1 MAKRGRGALPRL
13 LVVLVVLVIV
23 LTAVVTDVQAH
34 ARMRHERSELE
45 SSRTALANTSSTLAA
60 KTQAQREASTHQQT
74 LQDSVSVA
82 LELLGGAQQSLNEMN
97 ISTYLEGLDI
107 GHLQTCLTGVQQAY
121 GQIAAHDNNQAAS
134 DLSGVSSA
142 CLTVD
147 GGSSDGLV
155 YPFDFPDPYV
165 LRVGGDYFAYGTNSV
180 GGNIQIIES
189 TDLLHWSALG
199 NALVSLPKW
208 ARPGAT
214 WAPSVVQLGSTYV
227 LYYSAIVGGSGG
239 GELCI
244 SAATATQ
251 PQGPFVDTSAGPVVC
266 QPSLGGSIDPSPFVD
281 ANGVPY
287 LEWKTNGTRSQPARL
302 WSEQLAP
309 TGTAV
314 TGNGPSTLLTADLSW
329 EGGVIEAPD
338 LVVISGRYFLFYSGN
353 NWDTANYAVGVAP
366 CSGPLGPCTEPWTQ
380 PILTGDAHE
389 VGPGGECV
397 FADAS
402 GSPWIAF
409 HAWLPTGVGYPHS
422 RELYLRKLD
431 LSGSEPLVEPSS

>member
-1 MAKRGRGALPRL
+1 VAKRGRGALLL
-13 LVVLVVLVIV
+13 LVVPVALVVVV
-23 LTAVVTDVQAH
+23 VAVVTDVQAH
-34 ARMRHERSELE
+34 ARTRHEHSELE
-45 SSRTALANTSSTLAA
+45 LSRTALANTSSTLVA

-82 LELLGGAQQSLNEMN
+82 LQLLGATQQSLNQMN
-97 ISTYLEGLDI
+97 TSTYLEGLDI

-147 GGSSDGLV
+147 GSSSDGLV
-155 YPFDFPDPYV
+155 HPFDFPDPYV

-189 TDLLHWSALG
+189 TDLLHRSALG

-208 ARPGAT
+208 ARAGAT

-227 LYYSAIVGGSGG
+227 LYYSATVGGSGG

-251 PQGPFVDTSAGPVVC
+251 PQGPFVDNSAAPVVC

-281 ANGVPY
+281 ANGAPY

-314 TGNGPSTLLTADLSW
+314 TGNGPSALLTADLSW

-338 LVVISGRYFLFYSGN
+338 LVVTAGRYLLFYSGN
-353 NWDTANYAVGVAP
+353 NWDTADYAVGVAA
-366 CSGPLGPCTEPWTQ
+366 CSGPLGPCSEPWTQ
-380 PILTGDAHE
+380 PILSGDAHE
-389 VGPGGECV
+389 VGPGGESV
-397 FADAS
+397 FVDAS

-409 HAWLPTGVGYPHS
+409 HAWLPNGVGYPHS

>member
-1 MAKRGRGALPRL
+1 
-13 LVVLVVLVIV
+13 
-23 LTAVVTDVQAH
+23 
-34 ARMRHERSELE
+34 
-45 SSRTALANTSSTLAA
+45 
-60 KTQAQREASTHQQT
+60 
-74 LQDSVSVA
+74 
-82 LELLGGAQQSLNEMN
+82 
-97 ISTYLEGLDI
+97 
-107 GHLQTCLTGVQQAY
+107 
-121 GQIAAHDNNQAAS
+121 
-134 DLSGVSSA
+134 
-142 CLTVD
+142 
-147 GGSSDGLV
+147 
-155 YPFDFPDPYV
+155 
-165 LRVGGDYFAYGTNSV
+165 VGGDYFAYGTNSV

-189 TDLLHWSALG
+189 TDLLHRSALG

-208 ARPGAT
+208 ARAGAT

-227 LYYSAIVGGSGG
+227 LYYSATVGGSGG

-251 PQGPFVDTSAGPVVC
+251 PQGPFVDNSAAPVVC

-281 ANGVPY
+281 ANGAPY

-314 TGNGPSTLLTADLSW
+314 TGNGPSALLTADLSW

-338 LVVISGRYFLFYSGN
+338 LVVTAGRYLLFYSGN
-353 NWDTANYAVGVAP
+353 NWDTADYAVGVAA
-366 CSGPLGPCTEPWTQ
+366 CSGPLGPCSEPWTQ
-380 PILTGDAHE
+380 PILSGDAHE
-389 VGPGGECV
+389 VGPGGESV
-397 FADAS
+397 FVDAS

-409 HAWLPTGVGYPHS
+409 HAWLPNGVGYPHS